1 MAHIHLPDGVLP
13 IEWVA
18 AYWAISAALLGIV
31 LLYFRRSSSVQV
43 GSLALAGAA
52 TALAFVLFQIE
63 VPVLGGIHLNL
74 TPFLGIVLGPA
85 MGAISAII
93 VNILG
98 AAVGHGGWGP
108 IGLNFIINL
117 IEIVA
122 AFAVFRLVYRRWGNP
137 FAVAF
142 MATLIALSL
151 SNAFMVG
158 SLTASGIQGVE
169 EDGLEVTGLSL
180 IAIVNEA
187 AAVIESIVT
196 GFLVAFL
203 AKVKPGLIGGSG
215 GAAS

>member
-18 AYWAISAALLGIV
+18 AYWAISVALLGIV

>member
-18 AYWAISAALLGIV
+18 VYWAVSIVLLGAV
-31 LLYFRRSSSVQV
+31 LLYFRRANSVQV

-122 AFAVFRLVYRRWGNP
+122 AFAVFRLAYRRLRNP

-158 SLTASGIQGVE
+158 SLTVSGIQGVE
-169 EDGLEVTGLSL
+169 EDGLGVTGLSL
-180 IAIVNEA
+180 IATVNEA
-187 AAVIESIVT
+187 AAVIESMVT

-203 AKVKPGLIGGSG
+203 SKVRPGLIGGGG
-215 GAAS
+215 GAPS